1 MHRMVISGT
10 AGKEIKNHDV
20 QNCVTTTSLKSL
32 RGPSPMRF
40 NLEWFGAFDHF
51 SERKR
56 NLFPTRN
63 KSGFILPFQFSF
75 TSYTYE
81 ERYDACLNHKQLG
94 CGFKEPC
101 HGLLE
106 VFTCWNCDTGQV
118 GVGGGYYN
126 QWLGDTCPL

>member
-20 QNCVTTTSLKSL
+20 QNCVTTTCLKSL
-32 RGPSPMRF
+32 HGPSPMRF

-56 NLFPTRN
+56 NLFLTRS
-63 KSGFILPFQFSF
+63 KSVFILPFQFSF

-81 ERYDACLNHKQLG
+81 ERYGARLNHNRLG
-94 CGFKEPC
+94 CEEPC

-106 VFTCWNCDTGQV
+106 VSTCWNCDAGQV
-118 GVGGGYYN
+118 GIGGGYYN
-126 QWLGDTCPL
+126 QW